1 MGKHIPLHTLP
12 VRGAPV
18 RCGGCALRA
27 LCLAAGL
34 DAGELARL
42 EHLIRRRRVVRDQ
55 QLFRMGEPGQSLYVV
70 RFGHFKTTQADRRG
84 ASHVTGFQMAG
95 DVLGM
100 DAVGNGV
107 HASAA
112 MALEDAEVCEIPYA
126 RLNTLLP
133 EAPRLLERF
142 HHLLGRELLRVQA
155 AMMFLGN
162 MRADQRLASFLLDLG
177 GRYAQR
183 GFSPRSFQL
192 RMSREDMASYLGL
205 TIECVSRQLAS
216 LRQHGWIALERRAVE
231 LSDRAALVALT
242 AGLQPALPEPDAA
255 PAHAA

>member
-1 MGKHIPLHTLP
+1 
-12 VRGAPV
+12 
-18 RCGGCALRA
+18 
-27 LCLAAGL
+27 
-34 DAGELARL
+34 
-42 EHLIRRRRVVRDQ
+42 VVRDQ
-55 QLFRMGEPGQSLYVV
+55 QLFRMGEPGLCLYVL
-70 RFGHFKTTQADRRG
+70 RFGHVKTTQADRRG

-95 DVLGM
+95 DLLGM
-100 DAVGNGV
+100 DALGNGL

-112 MALEDAEVCEIPYA
+112 MALEDGEVCEIPYA
-126 RLNTLLP
+126 RLRMLLP
-133 EAPRLLERF
+133 DAPRLMERF
-142 HHLLGRELLRVQA
+142 HQLLGHELLRTQA

-183 GFSPRSFQL
+183 GCSARSFQL
-192 RMSREDMASYLGL
+192 RMSREDIASYLGL

-231 LSDRAALVALT
+231 LSDRPALVALA
-242 AGLQPALPEPDAA
+242 AGLQPALPEPDTA